1 MARKKLAATKVVM
14 EEFVEPAMGYYREVL
29 DRISP
34 YFFSPQLVRLVGFQQ
49 LIVSRSYQVKREDA
63 RTTKGVDYVRE
74 CVSRISTPR
83 DLIDV
88 MRSWLAFDLNLTC
101 PAFHDPIIATYIR
114 KNYCLIGT
122 RHWDCHNCPRI
133 PCRENLIW
141 NQSFVGLDVDAE
153 GRLEETYHR
162 YLEFLEGRGW
172 SASFKLS
179 SLKGLHVLVGLPRD
193 SGSTPFDR
201 NVVHW
206 VVVRAL
212 KEAGLTVDDN
222 SLDPVPIL
230 RAPFALHYK
239 RLTPSLPFNEGNF
252 REAVEALRGLE
263 KLGEQERIREAVGI
277 SKSWNTEW
285 ESEQVS
291 QSVYEPDLSRWKHE
305 AQTAIFRE
313 GTRIGP
319 KGTAASTLLRKGRD
333 MTKEDADRAL
343 SILVSEGKQ
352 AE

>member
-162 YLEFLEGRGW
+162 YLEFLEGSGFDSGRQ
-172 SASFKLS
+172 
-179 SLKGLHVLVGLPRD
+179 LPRSRAD
-193 SGSTPFDR
+193 SARSVRVALQAAHPFSAIRRED
-201 NVVHW
+201 VPGG
-206 VVVRAL
+206 
-212 KEAGLTVDDN
+212 AGGASGAGTN
-222 SLDPVPIL
+222 
-230 RAPFALHYK
+230 AGA
-239 RLTPSLPFNEGNF
+239 
-252 REAVEALRGLE
+252 RE
-263 KLGEQERIREAVGI
+263 
-277 SKSWNTEW
+277 
-285 ESEQVS
+285 
-291 QSVYEPDLSRWKHE
+291 
-305 AQTAIFRE
+305 
-313 GTRIGP
+313 
-319 KGTAASTLLRKGRD
+319 
-333 MTKEDADRAL
+333 
-343 SILVSEGKQ
+343 
-352 AE
+352 